1 MTLEGVLQ
9 LLSGVNPTVATASRI
24 AASPCLAT
32 TFKLGTTVTLPHR
45 PPTVG
50 WSVTDRYV
58 ERNLTAADPTR
69 GTCSRDPLG
78 PGGVSV
84 ASRGEAAVFGFR
96 DDDAVCCRAEYLPQ
110 RLFIGRHVPQELAD
124 DA

>member
-32 TFKLGTTVTLPHR
+32 TFKLGTTLPHR

-58 ERNLTAADPTR
+58 ERKSDRCRPNTWYLLQGSAGSGR
-69 GTCSRDPLG
+69 CLG
-78 PGGVSV
+78 SQP
-84 ASRGEAAVFGFR
+84 R
-96 DDDAVCCRAEYLPQ
+96 
-110 RLFIGRHVPQELAD
+110 
-124 DA
+124 